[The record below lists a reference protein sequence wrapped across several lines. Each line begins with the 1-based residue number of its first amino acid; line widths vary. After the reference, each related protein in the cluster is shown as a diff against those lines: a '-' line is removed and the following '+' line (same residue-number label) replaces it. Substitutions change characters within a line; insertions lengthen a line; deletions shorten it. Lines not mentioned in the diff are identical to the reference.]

1 MRQGPLPQARAASTY
16 SRAQMDRAE
25 ARVMRAKVGML
36 KMPMAMM
43 ALMAMMAVQSHRVDL
58 KNILFQQ

>member
-25 ARVMRAKVGML
+25 ARVMRLRGYGNGIVLPLATMFIEC
-36 KMPMAMM
+36 AME
-43 ALMAMMAVQSHRVDL
+43 AI
-58 KNILFQQ
+58 NE